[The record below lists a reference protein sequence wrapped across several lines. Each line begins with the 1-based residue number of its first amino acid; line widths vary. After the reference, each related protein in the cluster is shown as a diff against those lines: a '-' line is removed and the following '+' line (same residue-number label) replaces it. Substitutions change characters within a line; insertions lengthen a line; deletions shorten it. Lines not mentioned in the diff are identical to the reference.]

1 MHALTA
7 RNDMREFDISGRV
20 ALVTGGTRGLGRSI
34 SLQLARAGATVHAG
48 YFNNEAAAVTFR
60 EEVAGADLRCATFK
74 ANLMTSSG
82 IQACHDQIAHS
93 AGRLDALIYNS
104 ATGVHKPLHELTQ
117 RHLATVWQVNVG
129 AFFDLAVKLLPLM
142 QPGARIVAISSE
154 GAQRAVD
161 HYGAIGSS
169 KGALEALCRQMAAEW
184 ASRGIGVNVV
194 APGLLR
200 TDTLTAM
207 PDSER
212 RVQAEAARSPL
223 RRLVS
228 LEEVARVVHFLCS
241 AASEG
246 IVGETIVVDGGKRI
260 SSLCV

>member
-1 MHALTA
+1 M
-7 RNDMREFDISGRV
+7 NEFDISGKV

-34 SLQLARAGATVHAG
+34 SLQLARAGATVHSG
-48 YFNNEAAAVTFR
+48 YFNNEVAAEAFR
-60 EEVAGADLRCATFK
+60 KEVAEGGLRCVTFK

-82 IQACHDQIAHS
+82 IQACHDQVAQS
-93 AGRLDALIYNS
+93 GRLDALVYNS

-117 RHLATVWQVNVG
+117 RHLSTVWQVNVG
-129 AFFDLAVKLLPLM
+129 AFFDLAVKVLPLM

-154 GAQRAVD
+154 GAQRAID

-184 ASRGIGVNVV
+184 AARGIGVNVV

-200 TDTLTAM
+200 TDTLAAM
-207 PDSER
+207 PNSEQ
-212 RVQAEAARSPL
+212 RVQSEAAQSPL

-228 LEEVARVVHFLCS
+228 LEEVARVVQFLCS
-241 AASEG
+241 PASGG

-260 SSLCV
+260 SSLPVASV

>member
-1 MHALTA
+1 MK
-7 RNDMREFDISGRV
+7 EFDISGKV

-48 YFNNEAAAVTFR
+48 YFNNETAAETFR
-60 EEVAGADLRCATFK
+60 KEVAEAGIRCLTFK

-82 IQACHDQIAHS
+82 IQACHDQIAS
-93 AGRLDALIYNS
+93 GRLDALVYNS
-104 ATGVHKPLHELTQ
+104 ATGVHKPLHDLTQ

-129 AFFDLAVKLLPLM
+129 AFFDLAVKVLPLM

-154 GAQRAVD
+154 GAHRAVD

-184 ASRGIGVNVV
+184 AGRGIGVNVV

-200 TDTLTAM
+200 TDTLAAL

-212 RVQAEAARSPL
+212 RVQAEAAQSPL

-228 LEEVARVVHFLCS
+228 LDEVARVVHFLCS
-241 AASEG
+241 AASDG
-246 IVGETIVVDGGKRI
+246 IVGETIVVDGGKRV
-260 SSLCV
+260 SSLSV